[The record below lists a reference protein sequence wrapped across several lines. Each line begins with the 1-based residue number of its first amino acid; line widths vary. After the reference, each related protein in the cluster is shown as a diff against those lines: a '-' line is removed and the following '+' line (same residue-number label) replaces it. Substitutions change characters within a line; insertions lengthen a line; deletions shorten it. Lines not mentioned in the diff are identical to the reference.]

1 MDTVNPLL
9 PASSQAAAIARL
21 FYVDLVISV
30 IIFLV
35 VAGLVLTVVLRNRKR
50 PPSFSPEQDFG
61 NEKLEWTW
69 TIVPL
74 MIVTGLFIYTIKVMR
89 EVNPPPAD
97 RQPDVEIVAHQ
108 WWWEVHYFP
117 SGVTTANEIHVPV
130 GQDLLF
136 RVKSADVIHSFWVPA
151 LGQKVD
157 AIPNHP
163 NYAWYDVTDA
173 GTYQGTCTEFCGAEH
188 AWMRILLIAE
198 PVPEFGAWIEE
209 QLLPARTPTGATA
222 QAGRQKFEHHTCMS
236 CHTIRGTP
244 ADGTVGPDLTHLAS
258 RETLAAGVF
267 ENTPEN
273 LLKWIRDPQRYKP
286 DSHMPNM
293 DLSQQTFEEIAA
305 YLGGLR

>member
-1 MDTVNPLL
+1 MDTVNSLL

-21 FYVDLVISV
+21 FYVDLVISA

-35 VAGLVLTVVLRNRKR
+35 VAGLVLTIILRNRKR
-50 PPSFSPEQDFG
+50 APSFLPEQDFG

-69 TIVPL
+69 TVVPL
-74 MIVTGLFIYTIKVMR
+74 MIVTGLFIYTVKIMR
-89 EVNPPPAD
+89 EVSPPPAD
-97 RQPDVEIVAHQ
+97 RQPDIEIVAHQ

-117 SGVTTANEIHVPV
+117 SGATTANEIHVPV
-130 GQDLLF
+130 GKDLLF
-136 RVKSADVIHSFWVPA
+136 RVRSADVIHNFWVPA
-151 LGQKVD
+151 LGQKID

-163 NYAWYDVTDA
+163 NYAWYHVTEA

-198 PVPEFGAWIEE
+198 PVPAFGAWIEE
-209 QLLPARTPTGATA
+209 QSLPAREPTGATA
-222 QAGRQKFEHHTCMS
+222 RAGRQKFEHHTCMS

-258 RETLAAGVF
+258 RQTLAAGVF

-273 LLKWIRDPQRYKP
+273 LMKWIRDPQRYKP

-293 DLSQQTFEEIAA
+293 DLGQQTFEEIAA
-305 YLGGLR
+305 YLGELR